1 MFKKS
6 DKVKEQ
12 NVDIKRLNDVIGLSK
27 GVLHVLYIILIVVG
41 IYAGTKLLQEWKLLS
56 FVFELLGI
64 VAPLFIGLFIAW
76 LFDPIVRWFQ
86 KKGLKRGLG
95 ATIVY
100 AIMIGIVLL
109 FIGTL
114 VPLLSDQIND
124 FVGSLPAVYDSVKGW
139 IEGVF
144 DRLNEIQGFDAMSV
158 KDELFLNIEEFIA
171 DLTSSLP
178 SMLVTILKGL
188 FSGIGT
194 ILVGFIIGFF
204 LLVSFNNV
212 NDTFITL
219 FPKKIQ
225 RDTRDLMTEVNTSL
239 RNFVN
244 GALLDCTFV
253 FVITSIGLWLIGIEA
268 PLLFGLFCGITN
280 IIPYAGPYIG
290 GAPAVI
296 VGFSQGPAV
305 GILTLILIAI
315 IQFMEGNFL
324 QPLIMSKTTK
334 LHPVTIM
341 LGLLVFSHFWG
352 ILGMIVSTP
361 LIAAVKSI
369 VVYFDE
375 KYDIIK

>member
-158 KDELFLNIEEFIA
+158 KNELFNHIEEFIA

>member
-1 MFKKS
+1 M
-6 DKVKEQ
+6 
-12 NVDIKRLNDVIGLSK
+12 
-27 GVLHVLYIILIVVG
+27 
-41 IYAGTKLLQEWKLLS
+41 
-56 FVFELLGI
+56 
-64 VAPLFIGLFIAW
+64 
-76 LFDPIVRWFQ
+76 
-86 KKGLKRGLG
+86 
-95 ATIVY
+95 
-100 AIMIGIVLL
+100 
-109 FIGTL
+109 
-114 VPLLSDQIND
+114 
-124 FVGSLPAVYDSVKGW
+124 
-139 IEGVF
+139 
-144 DRLNEIQGFDAMSV
+144 
-158 KDELFLNIEEFIA
+158 
-171 DLTSSLP
+171 
-178 SMLVTILKGL
+178 
-188 FSGIGT
+188 
-194 ILVGFIIGFF
+194 
-204 LLVSFNNV
+204 
-212 NDTFITL
+212 
-219 FPKKIQ
+219 Q
-225 RDTRDLMTEVNTSL
+225 RDARDLMNGVNTSL
-239 RNFVN
+239 RSFVN

-253 FVITSIGLWLIGIEA
+253 FIITSVGLWLIGIEA

-305 GILTLILIAI
+305 GILTLILIAV

>member
-1 MFKKS
+1 MFKKN

-12 NVDIKRLNDVIGLSK
+12 NVDVKRLNDVIGLSK

-41 IYAGTKLLQEWKLLS
+41 IYAGTKVLQEWKLLS
-56 FVFELLGI
+56 FVFELLTI

-86 KKGLKRGLG
+86 RKGLKRGLG

-100 AIMIGIVLL
+100 ALLIGIVVL
-109 FIGTL
+109 FISTL

-124 FVGSLPAVYDSVKGW
+124 FVGSLPTVYDSVKGW

-144 DRLNEIQGFDAMSV
+144 NRLNEIQGFDALSV
-158 KDELFLNIEEFIA
+158 KDELFAHMEEFIA
-171 DLTSSLP
+171 SLTSSLP
-178 SMLVTILKGL
+178 SMLVNILKTL
-188 FSGIGT
+188 FSGLGT

-204 LLVSFNNV
+204 LLVSFSNV

-219 FPKKIQ
+219 FPKKMQ
-225 RDTRDLMTEVNTSL
+225 RDTRDLMNEVNTSL
-239 RNFVN
+239 RSFVN

-253 FVITSIGLWLIGIEA
+253 FIITSVGLWLIGIDA
-268 PLLFGLFCGITN
+268 PILFGLFCGITN

-305 GILTLILIAI
+305 GILTLVLIAV

-369 VVYFDE
+369 FVYFDE
-375 KYDIIK
+375 KYDIIR

>member
-1 MFKKS
+1 MFKKN

-64 VAPLFIGLFIAW
+64 VAPLFICLFIAW

-114 VPLLSDQIND
+114 VPLLSAQIND

-158 KDELFLNIEEFIA
+158 KNELFNHIEEFIA

-219 FPKKIQ
+219 FPKKMQ

-290 GAPAVI
+290 GAPAVS